1 MSLESISIMDILNKN
16 VKTAEQNQNILEI
29 SKIMFD
35 NNIGSVVIVD
45 NYESNN
51 PVGVITE
58 RDIIRILSTTQLA
71 NFQMPVSELMS
82 HPIITL
88 SSKSSIL
95 DAMKLMYERKI
106 RRIIV
111 LEENKF
117 VGIVTEHDLFNIL
130 MKNKDLITIVS
141 DTNFPIPQKDMYQ
154 EFTHHWFSNSY
165 FK

>member
-58 RDIIRILSTTQLA
+58 RDIIRILSTTQLG
-71 NFQMPVSELMS
+71 NFQIPVSELMS
-82 HPIITL
+82 HPMITL

>member
-58 RDIIRILSTTQLA
+58 RDIIRILSTTQLG
-71 NFQMPVSELMS
+71 NFQIPVSELMS
-82 HPIITL
+82 HPMITL

-95 DAMKLMYERKI
+95 DGMKLMYERKI

>member
-1 MSLESISIMDILNKN
+1 
-16 VKTAEQNQNILEI
+16 
-29 SKIMFD
+29 
-35 NNIGSVVIVD
+35 
-45 NYESNN
+45 
-51 PVGVITE
+51 
-58 RDIIRILSTTQLA
+58 
-71 NFQMPVSELMS
+71 MPVSELMS

-141 DTNFPIPQKDMYQ
+141 DTNFPIPQKDVYQ

>member
-16 VKTAEQNQNILEI
+16 VKTAEQNQNIFEI

-35 NNIGSVVIVD
+35 NNIGSVVIID
-45 NYESNN
+45 NHESNN
-51 PVGVITE
+51 PVGMITE
-58 RDIIRILSTTQLA
+58 RDIIRILSTTQIGNL
-71 NFQMPVSELMS
+71 QVPVKELMS

-117 VGIVTEHDLFNIL
+117 VGIVTEHDLFNTI
-130 MKNKDLITIVS
+130 MKNRDLITTVS
-141 DTNFPIPQKDMYQ
+141 DSNFPIPQKDMYQ

>member
-1 MSLESISIMDILNKN
+1 MSLESISIMEILNKN

-35 NNIGSVVIVD
+35 NNIGSVIIVD

-58 RDIIRILSTTQLA
+58 RDIIRILSTTQLG

>member
-1 MSLESISIMDILNKN
+1 QMSLESISIMEILNKN

-35 NNIGSVVIVD
+35 NNIGSVIIVD

-58 RDIIRILSTTQLA
+58 RDIIRILSTTQLG

-111 LEENKF
+111 LEKNKF
-117 VGIVTEHDLFNIL
+117 V
-130 MKNKDLITIVS
+130 
-141 DTNFPIPQKDMYQ
+141 
-154 EFTHHWFSNSY
+154 
-165 FK
+165 